1 MTSKKSS
8 PLSASQLEQLGK
20 LLLERRATLLSDAN
34 SIEEE
39 ALNHASGSG
48 SGELSSVPFHMA
60 DVGSE
65 NYEREFALGLL
76 ENEKEELR
84 QIDEALARLREGKF
98 GDCEVCGERIP
109 TPRLRALPYARM
121 CIDCKREH
129 EQG

>member
-65 NYEREFALGLL
+65 NYEREFALSLL
-76 ENEKEELR
+76 ENEKVELR
-84 QIDEALARLREGKF
+84 EIDEALDRIRDGAYGE
-98 GDCEVCGERIP
+98 CETCGERICLA
-109 TPRLRALPYARM
+109 RLRALPSARM
-121 CIDCKREH
+121 CIECKREH